1 MKSGNGQGRPNGRK
15 DSVKVYR
22 PTSKKPSRYED
33 QQPRPERMRLEKGP
47 GPGGRGSWWQ
57 PERWLWGFNCLVMA
71 LVMVVGASGIL
82 AYHHFADDLPSTDA
96 LQQYRPK
103 TVSYMYAADGRAIGE
118 FSHEFRLVTPLSR
131 IPRLVVDA
139 FVAAEDSNFFQ
150 HPGIDLVGMARA
162 FIKNAEAGRIVQG
175 GSTITM
181 QVVRTFLLSRE
192 RSYRRKI
199 REALLAYRME
209 QNLSKDQIL
218 YLYLNQIYLGQGAY
232 GVEAAALNYFGKH
245 VEELT
250 LAEAALL
257 AGLVKAPGRYS
268 PFTNPQVVR
277 ERQKYVLAQMVRGNF
292 ASPKEVEKALAQ
304 ELVFASRPYVNLQ
317 ETPYFTEHVRRLMEE
332 MYGADRLY
340 EDGLRIYTT
349 VDPALQR
356 LALAAVERGLDE
368 VGFRQGYTRPL
379 RRLEPEDWNSFKG
392 AAGEALVKAVDIRNR
407 RLSVVYDGRDQ
418 WIETKGLAWAIKGRS
433 VERVFS
439 PGDVVR
445 VRRDGPEGSELL
457 LARNQDVQAAL
468 VCLETATGEV
478 RAMVGGRDS
487 KESQF
492 NRAVQAY
499 RQPGSAFK
507 PFVYAAAMDVGF
519 TPASIIWDEP
529 VEYQDRGGTW
539 SPQNYD
545 HNFLG
550 PVTLYSGLVKSRN
563 VVAVRLLEKVGT
575 KRVIEY
581 ARRMG
586 ISSPLGPY
594 LSLALGSFEVSLLD
608 MTSAFT
614 TFPNLGR
621 SAEPIFINRVLD
633 RYGRVDREFKPNLRP
648 ALSPQT
654 SFVMLDM
661 LKGVVDR
668 GTGRRVA
675 QLGRPVAGK
684 TGTSN
689 DQADAWFVGFTP
701 EYATGV
707 WVGKDKREKLGRR
720 EQGGRTAAPI
730 FLYFM
735 EKALEGRPVR
745 EFEPPVGVTYA
756 RIDPET
762 GIFADEDTMN
772 PVSVC
777 FKSNQVNW
785 GTRSEFNSG
794 MDEGGPREH
803 VYLIYRNGKV
813 ERYVTMV
820 DPEAGGDPDLSMV
833 RPDQPALPRGMTL
846 TVQPD
851 QPDLDPDGLNQTEEN
866 VQEEELDNNRP
877 QDPSDTL

>member
-1 MKSGNGQGRPNGRK
+1 MKE
-15 DSVKVYR
+15 YR
-22 PTSKKPSRYED
+22 PTSHRPSLSGASE
-33 QQPRPERMRLEKGP
+33 PRDNQVRPAAAP
-47 GPGGRGSWWQ
+47 QTGGRGSWWQ
-57 PERWLWGFNCLVMA
+57 PEQWLWGFNSLVAGLVMLLA
-71 LVMVVGASGIL
+71 FAGLV
-82 AYHHFADDLPSTDA
+82 AYHHFADELPSTKT

-103 TVSYMYAADGRAIGE
+103 TVSYMYAKDGRVIGE
-118 FSHEFRLVTPLSR
+118 FAHEFRLVTPLSR
-131 IPRLVVDA
+131 IPKKVIEA
-139 FVAAEDSNFFQ
+139 FVAAEDANFFQ
-150 HPGIDLVGMARA
+150 HPGVDLVGMARA

-181 QVVRTFLLSRE
+181 QVVRTFLLSRK

-232 GVEAAALNYFGKH
+232 GVEAAALTYFGKH
-245 VEELT
+245 VEKLT

-268 PFTNPQVVR
+268 PFSNPRVVR
-277 ERQKYVLAQMVRGNF
+277 ERQKYVLAQMVRSHF
-292 ASPKEVEKALAQ
+292 ASPEEASQALAQ
-304 ELVFASRPYVNLQ
+304 ELVFTSRPRGNIL
-317 ETPYFTEHVRRLMEE
+317 TIPYFTEYVRRRLEE
-332 MYGADRLY
+332 TYGPDRLY
-340 EDGLRIYTT
+340 EDGLSIYTT
-349 VDPALQR
+349 VDPAVQEA
-356 LALAAVERGLDE
+356 ALAAVERGLSE
-368 VGFRQGYTRPL
+368 VGLRQGYTHPL
-379 RRLEPEDWNSFKG
+379 SRVPKEAWPTFKG
-392 AAGEALVKAVDIRNR
+392 QAGEALITMVDTRNR
-407 RLSVVYDGRDQ
+407 RLAVRYDGLEQ
-418 WIETKGLAWAIKGRS
+418 WIETPGLAWAIKGRNMGK
-433 VERVFS
+433 VFT

-445 VRRDGPEGSELL
+445 VRDDGPRGSGLF
-457 LARNQDVQAAL
+457 LAKNQDVQAAL
-468 VCLETATGEV
+468 VCLETDSGRV
-478 RAMVGGRDS
+478 RGLVGGRDAA
-487 KESQF
+487 ESQF

-519 TPASIIWDEP
+519 TPASIVWDEP
-529 VEYQDRGGTW
+529 VEYQDRGGMW
-539 SPQNYD
+539 RPQNYD
-545 HNFLG
+545 RSFLG
-550 PVTLYSGLVKSRN
+550 PMTLYEALVKSRN

-581 ARRMG
+581 AHRMG

-614 TFPNLGR
+614 TFPNRGW
-621 SAEPIFINRVLD
+621 AAKPIFID
-633 RYGRVDREFKPNLRP
+633 RIEDRDGHVEMESKPQLKP

-654 SFVMLDM
+654 AFVLLDM
-661 LKGVVDR
+661 LKGVVKR

-701 EYATGV
+701 EYTAGV

-735 EKALEGRPVR
+735 QKALDGQPVR
-745 EFEPPVGVTYA
+745 DFEPPPGVTYA
-756 RIDPET
+756 SIDPET
-762 GIFADEDTMN
+762 GLFAGEDTLN
-772 PVSVC
+772 PISIC

-785 GTRSEFNSG
+785 GTQSEFTSG
-794 MDEGGPREH
+794 MDDGAPREH
-803 VYLIYRNGKV
+803 VYLIYRNGRV
-813 ERYVTMV
+813 ERYVTMD
-820 DPEAGGDPDLSMV
+820 DPAAEAEASRSQV

-851 QPDLDPDGLNQTEEN
+851 QPAADPESPDISGQSLH
-866 VQEEELDNNRP
+866 EEELDSGP
-877 QDPSDTL
+877 DPKVSETP